1 MEENSP
7 NPTSSPLQKKKL
19 KFNKTALLVAG
30 LTILTALLLIISFS
44 SKTPLPIP
52 LITKEDEDV
61 DFAHTSLSMSEE
73 IRTST
78 ESGVYE
84 IDVLIDSKDNVIT
97 GGQLEISFD
106 PSVLK
111 NVDIKPANFLSNP
124 SEGIKKIDQ
133 TSGKISYTLLNRLG
147 EKGVSGTGV
156 FATISFSKTSN
167 EETFLEFLPETLITA
182 ENPIDESVLK
192 ETTSGVIGN
201 LKSLEE

>member
-1 MEENSP
+1 MEENLP
-7 NPTSSPLQKKKL
+7 NPTNSPGVNKKL
-19 KFNKTALLVAG
+19 KLNKTALLVAG
-30 LTILTALLLIISFS
+30 LTILTGLLLVISFS
-44 SKTPLPIP
+44 SRTSLPIP
-52 LITKEDEDV
+52 LITKDEEV

-73 IRTST
+73 IRASS

-106 PSVLK
+106 PLVLK
-111 NVDIKPANFLSNP
+111 NVDIKPADFLSNP
-124 SEGIKKIDQ
+124 TEGIKRIDQ
-133 TSGKISYTLLNRLG
+133 AKGSISYTLLNRLG

-156 FATISFSKTSN
+156 FATISFSKTGS
-167 EETFLEFLPETLITA
+167 EETFLEFLPDTLITA

-201 LKSLEE
+201 LQSLEE